1 MQDIRDILFKDLEGR
16 QYWRDVACR
25 MCMVEVDGTDRLVTS
40 CNTGALTARDN
51 TNRVLDALADPDI
64 TTIVQVAPA
73 VRVAW
78 AETFRLPAA
87 RATTGHMVSAL
98 RQIGFD
104 YIFDTN
110 FTADLTIME
119 EGSEFIE
126 RFTHKEQHSW
136 PMFTSYCPS
145 WVRFVKSQ
153 YLQFTKNLSIAKSP
167 QQMFGAVAKS
177 YFAEKMG
184 LDPHKAFVVSIMPC
198 SSKKVECELPTMRSA
213 CGDPDVDVVLTTREM
228 CRLFRS
234 DCIRPASL
242 KEEEFDSPLG
252 TSTGAA
258 MIFGATGGVMDA
270 ALRSAY
276 YLVTGKNPN
285 PDTFAAIRGDRAPP
299 WSRTC

>member
-1 MQDIRDILFKDLEGR
+1 MVVGCCFFTVCGQLRKHLKCIQELFLYHSMLWKKCKEKGLNEQNVEIWKGIAMQDIRDILFKDLEGR

-78 AETFRLPAA
+78 AETFRLPTAW
-87 RATTGHMVSAL
+87 ATTGHMVSAL

-136 PMFTSYCPS
+136 PMFTSCCP
-145 WVRFVKSQ
+145 
-153 YLQFTKNLSIAKSP
+153 
-167 QQMFGAVAKS
+167 G
-177 YFAEKMG
+177 
-184 LDPHKAFVVSIMPC
+184 
-198 SSKKVECELPTMRSA
+198 
-213 CGDPDVDVVLTTREM
+213 
-228 CRLFRS
+228 
-234 DCIRPASL
+234 
-242 KEEEFDSPLG
+242 
-252 TSTGAA
+252 
-258 MIFGATGGVMDA
+258 
-270 ALRSAY
+270 
-276 YLVTGKNPN
+276 
-285 PDTFAAIRGDRAPP
+285 
-299 WSRTC
+299 